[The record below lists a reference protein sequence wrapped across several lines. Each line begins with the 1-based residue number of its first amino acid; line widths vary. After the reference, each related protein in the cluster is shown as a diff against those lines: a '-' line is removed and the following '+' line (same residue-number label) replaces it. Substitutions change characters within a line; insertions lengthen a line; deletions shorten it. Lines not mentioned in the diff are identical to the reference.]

1 MTNAQK
7 RIEIFTRE
15 IANCKARIDYLKTNY
30 HLTSYC
36 LKGGMERPIDEIR
49 KLENHIRYY
58 NAKIEQERTT
68 L

>member
-1 MTNAQK
+1 MTQAQK
-7 RIEIFTRE
+7 RIEIFIRE
-15 IANCKARIDYLKTNY
+15 IAICKARIDYLKTNY

-36 LKGGMERPIDEIR
+36 LKGGMERPIDEIK

-58 NAKIEQERTT
+58 EVRIDKERTT